1 MTERATPMLKNN
13 VAVKYLLY
21 GVLFGLLFPMLS
33 MTWLLVQSGTVLTLA
48 GIAQIHA
55 NQPLLWVIDSAPVFL
70 GIFAYFAGVRQTQ
83 IMRLNWETEN
93 RYEDRGLTLNAL
105 ESERAEQQR
114 RIERQLA
121 ELNLAAQ
128 VAREAASIHD
138 LDQLLNETARLISD
152 QFGFYHVGVFLI
164 SPNGKFAVLKAANS
178 EGGLRMLERG
188 HQLEVGRTGIVG
200 NVAASG
206 EARIALDVGE
216 DATFFDNPDLAET
229 RSETAL
235 PLKVRDQVI
244 GILDVQSKQANA
256 FNDEDVR
263 ILQTLA
269 DQIALAIDNT
279 TLLAESHQAL
289 QELQGLYA
297 QQTHKTW
304 QQQIV
309 GRKVAYSFKSH
320 HIQPLGEPVPP
331 LEPDDPNQVQIPIS
345 LRGIRL
351 GRLVLKRDETI
362 GSWTEE
368 EKSLLAQAS
377 EQVALALENA
387 RLYEEARARAMR
399 EQTINALTA
408 SLSRS
413 LDVETLL
420 RAAVKQL
427 GEVPGI
433 WDVAVHIQ
441 TPQVTG
447 EVTSDLPEEDSLPD
461 DKPDRVDQASENQRT
476 PGNGHLP
483 GNDQPTKPVSG

>member
-1 MTERATPMLKNN
+1 MIDQATPIFKNN
-13 VAVKYLLY
+13 AAVKYLLY
-21 GVLFGLLFPMLS
+21 GVFFGLLFPILS
-33 MTWLLVQSGTVLTLA
+33 MAWMLVQTRIALTLA
-48 GIAQIHA
+48 GITQIHY

-70 GIFAYFAGVRQTQ
+70 GIFAYIAGVRQTQ
-83 IMRLNWETEN
+83 IMRLNWEIEN
-93 RYEDRGLTLNAL
+93 RYEDRGLALNAL

-114 RIERQLA
+114 RIERHLA
-121 ELNLAAQ
+121 QLNLAAQ

-164 SPNGKFAVLKAANS
+164 DPNGKFAILKAANS
-178 EGGLRMLERG
+178 EGGLRMLDRG

-200 NVAASG
+200 YVAANG

-216 DATFFDNPDLAET
+216 DATYFDNPDLAET
-229 RSETAL
+229 RSEMAL
-235 PLKVRDQVI
+235 PLKVRDHVI
-244 GILDVQSKQANA
+244 GVLDVQSKQANA

-279 TLLAESHQAL
+279 TLLSESHQAL

-297 QQTHKTW
+297 RQTHKTW

-309 GRKVAYSFKSH
+309 GRKVAYAVRSH
-320 HIQPLGEPVPP
+320 RIQPVVEPTPP
-331 LEPDDPNQVQIPIS
+331 LETDDPNQVQVPIS

-351 GRLVLKRDETI
+351 GRLVLKRDENI
-362 GSWTEE
+362 GPWTEE
-368 EKSLLAQAS
+368 EKNLLAQAS

-387 RLYEEARARAMR
+387 RLYEEAQARAMR

-427 GEVPGI
+427 GEVSGI

-441 TPQVTG
+441 SPQT
-447 EVTSDLPEEDSLPD
+447 PEEVIPVAAEEDNLPG
-461 DKPDRVDQASENQRT
+461 DKSNGVDQAPGDQRI
-476 PGNGHLP
+476 PGNGHIP
-483 GNDQPTKPVSG
+483 GNSQPTRPVSK

>member
-1 MTERATPMLKNN
+1 MIDQATPIFKNN
-13 VAVKYLLY
+13 AAVKYLLY
-21 GVLFGLLFPMLS
+21 GVFFGLLFPILS
-33 MTWLLVQSGTVLTLA
+33 MAWLLVQTRNALTLA
-48 GIAQIHA
+48 GIAQIHS
-55 NQPLLWVIDSAPVFL
+55 NQPLLWVIDSAPIFL
-70 GIFAYFAGVRQTQ
+70 GIFAYIAGVRQTQ
-83 IMRLNWETEN
+83 IMRLNWEIEN
-93 RYEDRGLTLNAL
+93 RYEDRGLALNAL

-114 RIERQLA
+114 RIERHLA
-121 ELNLAAQ
+121 QLNLAAQ

-138 LDQLLNETARLISD
+138 LDQLLNETVRLISD

-164 SPNGKFAVLKAANS
+164 NPNGKFAILKATNS
-178 EGGLRMLERG
+178 EGGLRMLDRG

-200 NVAASG
+200 YVAANG

-216 DATFFDNPDLAET
+216 DPTYFDNPDLAET
-229 RSETAL
+229 HSEMAL
-235 PLKVRDQVI
+235 PLKVRERVI
-244 GILDVQSKQANA
+244 GVLDVQSKQANA

-297 QQTHKTW
+297 RQTHKTW

-309 GRKVAYSFKSH
+309 GREVAYALRSNR
-320 HIQPLGEPVPP
+320 IQPLGEPASM
-331 LEPDDPNQVQIPIS
+331 LETDDPNQVQVPIS

-351 GRLVLKRDETI
+351 GRLVLKRDEGI
-362 GSWTEE
+362 GPWTEE
-368 EKSLLAQAS
+368 ERNLLAQAS

-387 RLYEEARARAMR
+387 RLYEEAQARAMR

-427 GEVPGI
+427 GDVPGI

-441 TPQVTG
+441 SPQTPVQVIPGVPEDETLP
-447 EVTSDLPEEDSLPD
+447 SDRSNG
-461 DKPDRVDQASENQRT
+461 VDQAPENQRI
-476 PGNGHLP
+476 PGNGHFP
-483 GNDQPTKPVSG
+483 GNSQPTRPVGE